1 MLVSSILIVWPEK
14 ECHMLHFGMLQYL
27 KGIRF
32 RAKTHMSHM
41 LVQCTLYC
49 YQETT
54 CGLTNTALLTLQDD
68 NNGALAITMA
78 LGKPD
83 IMAKNFF
90 VDNKTF
96 TKVTLWLANLKASWA
111 SEEGDLPSEKLW
123 TLHPMT
129 KRCPT

>member
-1 MLVSSILIVWPEK
+1 MLVSSILIVWPVK

-68 NNGALAITMA
+68 NNGTLAMTMA
-78 LGKPD
+78 LGQPD
-83 IMAKNFF
+83 IMTEKFF
-90 VDNKTF
+90 DDMETF

-111 SEEGDLPSEKLW
+111 SEEVGLPSEKLW

>member
-32 RAKTHMSHM
+32 RGKTHMSHI
-41 LVQCTLYC
+41 LVQSTLYC

-54 CGLTNTALLTLQDD
+54 CGLTNTTLLTLQDD
-68 NNGALAITMA
+68 NNGALAMTMA

-83 IMAKNFF
+83 IMAEKFF
-90 VDNKTF
+90 
-96 TKVTLWLANLKASWA
+96 
-111 SEEGDLPSEKLW
+111 
-123 TLHPMT
+123 
-129 KRCPT
+129 C

>member
-14 ECHMLHFGMLQYL
+14 ECHMLHFGMPQYL
-27 KGIRF
+27 KRIRF
-32 RAKTHMSHM
+32 RGKTHMSHK
-41 LVQCTLYC
+41 LVHCTLYC

-68 NNGALAITMA
+68 NNGTVAMTMA

-90 VDNKTF
+90 VDIETF
-96 TKVTLWLANLKASWA
+96 TKVTLWLANLKAFWP
-111 SEEGDLPSEKLW
+111 SEEVGLPSEKLW

>member
-1 MLVSSILIVWPEK
+1 MLVSSILIVWLVK
-14 ECHMLHFGMLQYL
+14 ERHMLLFGMPQYL

-54 CGLTNTALLTLQDD
+54 CGLTNIALLTLQDD
-68 NNGALAITMA
+68 NNGALAMTMA

-83 IMAKNFF
+83 IMAEKFF
-90 VDNKTF
+90 VDIKTF
-96 TKVTLWLANLKASWA
+96 TKVTLWLSNLKGSWA
-111 SEEGDLPSEKLW
+111 SEEVGLPSEKLW